1 MFANIIYT
9 YHMWYDDVMENL
21 IACVFIYI
29 YINVYIYIYTY
40 VHIIHICKWLP
51 LWLRW

>member
-9 YHMWYDDVMENL
+9 YHMWYDDVTENL

-29 YINVYIYIYTY
+29 NVYIYTHMYT
-40 VHIIHICKWLP
+40 
-51 LWLRW
+51 